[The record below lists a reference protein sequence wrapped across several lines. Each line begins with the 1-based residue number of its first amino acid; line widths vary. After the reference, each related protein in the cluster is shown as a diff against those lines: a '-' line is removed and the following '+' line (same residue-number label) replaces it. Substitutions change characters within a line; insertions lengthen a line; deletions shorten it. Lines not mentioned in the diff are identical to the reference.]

1 MIGIGIGPDGKP
13 FLAQPPPAAPR
24 FPTPPRVETRVPGA
38 PDTLPANP
46 LSELSADDV
55 DSFIEFKLLESDSD
69 LAAGAA
75 RAADAASDV
84 PITEDGPAVAPRR
97 DTAAI
102 RLERLTT
109 KLPPG
114 LQRLIAK
121 VPPPTQ
127 RRIVRVAPYVGIA
140 LVGLVVGLAVR
151 GKPAAPPPV
160 VTAAAPAAPAL
171 ARAAEP
177 EPPPAAPKADE
188 PPAPAAVPARAAPTP
203 APKLAAAEK
212 PAAPQKVAAAEK
224 AALRKVEKPAAAE
237 APAPA
242 EAPAAAPR
250 AAAAGPGACTA
261 RVITEPKD
269 VKVIWGGTLIGSTP
283 LAGARVPCGP
293 ATVSLERERWQV
305 ATVDVN
311 AEAGVAASVH
321 ERLHRPR
328 GTIAFTSSPPGAQII
343 INRVAAGTAPK
354 QVDVQRYEKL
364 QIKATLKGY
373 APWTKNVYLKDPESA
388 IDIQL
393 SARK

>member
-13 FLAQPPPAAPR
+13 VLTQPPPPAPR

-38 PDTLPANP
+38 PETLPANP
-46 LSELSADDV
+46 LSEFSAHDV

-69 LAAGAA
+69 LPAGAA
-75 RAADAASDV
+75 RAAEAASDV

-114 LQRLIAK
+114 LRRLIAK

-151 GKPAAPPPV
+151 GKPAAPPRA
-160 VTAAAPAAPAL
+160 VTATVAAPAVVPAP
-171 ARAAEP
+171 RAVEPELPSAEP
-177 EPPPAAPKADE
+177 KAAP
-188 PPAPAAVPARAAPTP
+188 PSVP
-203 APKLAAAEK
+203 APKIAAREK
-212 PAAPQKVAAAEK
+212 QAAPQKVAGAEK
-224 AALRKVEKPAAAE
+224 LMPRTAE
-237 APAPA
+237 EPAPA
-242 EAPAAAPR
+242 EAPASAEKPVMAAWG
-250 AAAAGPGACTA
+250 AGPAACVANVTSQ
-261 RVITEPKD
+261 PKD
-269 VKVIWGGTLIGSTP
+269 VKVIWGGKLIGSTP

-293 ATVSLERERWQV
+293 ATVSLERERWQA

-311 AEAGVAASVH
+311 AEAGVAAGVH
-321 ERLHRPR
+321 ERLRRPR
-328 GTIAFTSSPPGAQII
+328 GTIAFTSSPPGAQIT

-373 APWTKNVYLKDPESA
+373 APWSKSVYLKDPESA